1 MIETKT
7 MTAKQA
13 VKILMDY
20 RLDSLALLKTL
31 DRAGVTPG
39 QLNASMMIDWADTDA
54 LLLQTLAASMKRPQ
68 NEQIPDH
75 ITSQLLQGVEIGKT
89 IKQSLIDRL
98 PRRYR
103 KKVGELLPVGKL
115 VVDEDDVHAELAEY
129 LPAR

>member
-1 MIETKT
+1 

-13 VKILMDY
+13 KKTLMDY

-31 DRAGVTPG
+31 DRAGVKPER
-39 QLNASMMIDWADTDA
+39 LDASLMTDWADTDV
-54 LLLQTLAASMKRPQ
+54 LLLQILAASMKKPE
-68 NEQIPDH
+68 NEPIPEAVA
-75 ITSQLLQGVEIGKT
+75 SQLLQGVEIGKT
-89 IKQSLIDRL
+89 IKQALVDRL

-115 VVDEDDVHAELAEY
+115 VVDEDDVRAELAEL

>member
-1 MIETKT
+1 

-13 VKILMDY
+13 VKTLMDY

-31 DRAGVTPG
+31 DRAGVKPER
-39 QLNASMMIDWADTDA
+39 LDASLMMDWADTDA
-54 LLLQTLAASMKRPQ
+54 LLLQTLAASMKKPE
-68 NEQIPDH
+68 NEQIPDS

-98 PRRYR
+98 PKRYR

-115 VVDEDDVHAELAEY
+115 VVDEDDVHAELAEF

>member
-1 MIETKT
+1 
-7 MTAKQA
+7 
-13 VKILMDY
+13 MDY

-31 DRAGVTPG
+31 DRAGVKPER
-39 QLNASMMIDWADTDA
+39 LDASMMIDWADTDA
-54 LLLQTLAASMKRPQ
+54 LLLQTLDASMKRPE
-68 NEQIPDH
+68 NEQVPDH

-115 VVDEDDVHAELAEY
+115 VVDEDDVRAELAE
-129 LPAR
+129 LPPDR